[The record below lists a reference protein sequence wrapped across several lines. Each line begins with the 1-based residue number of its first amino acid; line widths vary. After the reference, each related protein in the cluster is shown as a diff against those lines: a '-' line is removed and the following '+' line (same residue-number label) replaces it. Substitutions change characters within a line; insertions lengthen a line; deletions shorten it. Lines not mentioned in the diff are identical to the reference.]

1 MEYFEIK
8 NPTRNAISIRF
19 EGFDYSVDAMGSA
32 VVPAAVAKYWKER
45 IHNFVSIKKVS
56 EAVAAKVEDV
66 IDAEEKEEEV
76 VEEPKEELEE
86 APKEVDKKK
95 AVKKSSK

>member
-19 EGFDYSVDAMGSA
+19 EGFDYSVEAMGSA

-45 IHNFVSIKKVS
+45 IHNFVSIKKVP
-56 EAVAAKVEDV
+56 EAVVAKAEEAVV
-66 IDAEEKEEEV
+66 EEKEEEV
-76 VEEPKEELEE
+76 AEEIVED
-86 APKEVDKKK
+86 APVKVAKKK

>member
-8 NPTRNAISIRF
+8 NPTRNPISIRF
-19 EGFDYSVDAMGSA
+19 EGFDYSVEAMGSS

-56 EAVAAKVEDV
+56 DAVVKAVE
-66 IDAEEKEEEV
+66 EEVAVEEV
-76 VEEPKEELEE
+76 VEVAEEVIEEVIEE
-86 APKEVDKKK
+86 APKAANKKV
-95 AVKKSSK
+95 AKKSVK